1 MQVPLRIHVSGNCHE
16 QHEMTGLVYTL
27 AAIQLYTHIL
37 QQVDYEV
44 KECIRSIS
52 LDGGG
57 L

>member
-16 QHEMTGLVYTL
+16 RHEMIGLVYTL
-27 AAIQLYTHIL
+27 AAIQLYTHRL